1 MKARPFL
8 AVLLALGLL
17 ALSLGGAG
25 WWLVGQR
32 GPLALQH
39 RAVALPR
46 AARFVPRQAPL
57 SLYLLSDGEEPV
69 AYARAVAPARSRRQ
83 AAGAIERLR
92 DGAFAA
98 AGLDYPTE
106 LAAWLAPEI
115 GLALFD
121 LPDGDPGAVPGAG
134 NWLLA
139 LRSRDGEGA
148 RHFVQRF
155 WQTRSLAG
163 TDLQVSSYRGMG
175 LISGRGGLVG
185 QPSQPLATALIND
198 DLVLIAS
205 GRGVLEQ
212 ALDVSQ
218 IDELNQA
225 ANPAFQASLRELGQ
239 GVALISARP
248 QALEPWFWPGTT
260 GVVAALR
267 PEGATLT
274 VEARIELADGAIAG
288 PAAPP
293 PATPDGPAA
302 ASLLQAYRGDA
313 DSLALLQSPADWGL
327 PLQALLQRVLAAES
341 GSMPA
346 LVAAADHG
354 PLLWAQGPLGW
365 QLGSPA
371 HNPDPEQLQDT
382 LRAAGLGEAP
392 LQLQG
397 QTVQVWTRLAA
408 STPAAVRKQ
417 RGDSDPSLQ
426 ATLLGAH
433 TLPAA
438 GGADTPVWWAQTLA
452 VLAEQ
457 LQQRQPPR
465 QRLNQ
470 LEALAAPQALL
481 RWAVAGA
488 PARELLQQW
497 QPWQL
502 LSGLAGQPLG
512 EAAQGLA
519 LAVEPDGGQLL
530 LKARLQFD
538 G

>member
-8 AVLLALGLL
+8 AVVLASLMALLAIAGTAWWWVL
-17 ALSLGGAG
+17 AHS
-25 WWLVGQR
+25 
-32 GPLALQH
+32 PLQLQH
-39 RAVALPR
+39 QSLAMPL

-57 SLYLLSDGEEPV
+57 SLFVFSDGRQLEG
-69 AYARAVAPARSRRQ
+69 YARAVAPSRQRRQ
-83 AAGAIERLR
+83 AVAAVAALR

-98 AGLDYPTE
+98 AGLDYASE
-106 LAAWLAPEI
+106 LAGWLAPET
-115 GLALFD
+115 GLALLAD
-121 LPDGDPGAVPGAG
+121 SADAPPNG
-134 NWLLA
+134 WLLS
-139 LRSRDGEGA
+139 LRSRDPEGA
-148 RHFVQRF
+148 RRFVQRF

-274 VEARIELADGAIAG
+274 VEARIELADGATAG
-288 PAAPP
+288 PAAIP

-382 LRAAGLGEAP
+382 LRAAGLVEAP

-408 STPAAVRKQ
+408 ITPAAVRKQ

-470 LEALAAPQALL
+470 LEALGAPQALL

>member
-1 MKARPFL
+1 
-8 AVLLALGLL
+8 
-17 ALSLGGAG
+17 
-25 WWLVGQR
+25 
-32 GPLALQH
+32 
-39 RAVALPR
+39 
-46 AARFVPRQAPL
+46 
-57 SLYLLSDGEEPV
+57 
-69 AYARAVAPARSRRQ
+69 
-83 AAGAIERLR
+83 
-92 DGAFAA
+92 
-98 AGLDYPTE
+98 
-106 LAAWLAPEI
+106 
-115 GLALFD
+115 
-121 LPDGDPGAVPGAG
+121 
-134 NWLLA
+134 
-139 LRSRDGEGA
+139 
-148 RHFVQRF
+148 
-155 WQTRSLAG
+155 
-163 TDLQVSSYRGMG
+163 
-175 LISGRGGLVG
+175 
-185 QPSQPLATALIND
+185 
-198 DLVLIAS
+198 
-205 GRGVLEQ
+205 
-212 ALDVSQ
+212 
-218 IDELNQA
+218 
-225 ANPAFQASLRELGQ
+225 
-239 GVALISARP
+239 
-248 QALEPWFWPGTT
+248 
-260 GVVAALR
+260 VVAALR

-274 VEARIELADGAIAG
+274 VEARIELADGATAG
-288 PAAPP
+288 PAAIP

-302 ASLLQAYRGDA
+302 AGLLQAYRGDA

-382 LRAAGLGEAP
+382 LRAAGLVEAP

-408 STPAAVRKQ
+408 ITPAAVRKQ